1 MYYPK
6 SKRFVWAH
14 GGLGMQRLGHMV
26 APHNHCDVVFNEYF
40 FDSGPNVYVDHADHL
55 WNNHR
60 KDYEKP
66 TVAHYKELL
75 RYFSHSSHIIIH
87 EHGWGQYA
95 RILRI
100 LKHMLNTQQY
110 EKYDHI
116 RVSDSALPNFAK
128 QVNEIADN
136 NFKNGSKL
144 SSMSKHYEMMSYQM
158 HRAGLH
164 VLDIGYDE
172 LYVRPSEEVVEDIFE
187 HFDIPERQYINAGF
201 IVKQLQSYHQT
212 NVDLIKENF
221 PEISEKL
228 QLWLDKQAKRSIM

>member
-1 MYYPK
+1 
-6 SKRFVWAH
+6 
-14 GGLGMQRLGHMV
+14 
-26 APHNHCDVVFNEYF
+26 
-40 FDSGPNVYVDHADHL
+40 
-55 WNNHR
+55 
-60 KDYEKP
+60 
-66 TVAHYKELL
+66 
-75 RYFSHSSHIIIH
+75 
-87 EHGWGQYA
+87 
-95 RILRI
+95 
-100 LKHMLNTQQY
+100 MLNTQQY